1 MVSMR
6 YEMEGG
12 VGPQHCASGI
22 FGINPS
28 RNIENYQSHGTT
40 TICNELTCFL
50 ILENNRSGFKRISTE
65 EAKILLESNPE
76 LTIADIRN
84 SESYNLGN
92 IPHSINVNNKNI
104 AQFLKDTIK
113 EKPLLV
119 YCYHGINSQ
128 DAADYFVKEGFK
140 DVYSLDGG
148 FSEFSKYM

>member
-1 MVSMR
+1 MSMC
-6 YEMEGG
+6 YEMEGSFG
-12 VGPQHCASGI
+12 AQHGTTCLFRI
-22 FGINPS
+22 HTS
-28 RNIENYQSHGTT
+28 RNIENCKSYGTT
-40 TICNELTCFL
+40 TICNELTCLL
-50 ILENNRSGFKRISTE
+50 IVEKNRSGFKRISTE

-128 DAADYFVKEGFK
+128 DAADFFVKEGFK

>member
-1 MVSMR
+1 
-6 YEMEGG
+6 MEKN
-12 VGPQHCASGI
+12 S
-22 FGINPS
+22 
-28 RNIENYQSHGTT
+28 
-40 TICNELTCFL
+40 
-50 ILENNRSGFKRISTE
+50 SGFKPISTKD
-65 EAKILLESNPE
+65 ANTFLESNPE
-76 LTIADIRN
+76 LTIADIRD

>member
-1 MVSMR
+1 MFVR
-6 YEMEGG
+6 YEMEGST
-12 VGPQHCASGI
+12 GPQHCASGI

-104 AQFLKDTIK
+104 AQFLKDAIK
-113 EKPLLV
+113 EKPLLG

>member
-1 MVSMR
+1 MFVR
-6 YEMEGG
+6 YEMEGST
-12 VGPQHCASGI
+12 GPQHCASGI

-28 RNIENYQSHGTT
+28 RNIENYQSHETT

-119 YCYHGINSQ
+119 YCFHGINSQ